1 MTYQDVLDWMFT
13 RLPVYQ
19 RDGKSAYKA
28 NLDNTHALMDVLGHP
43 YRHFKSIHIAGTNG
57 KGSCSHML
65 ASVLQEAGYKTGLY
79 TSPHLKDYRERIRV
93 NGKLIS
99 EDFVIDFVKKY
110 RSDFE
115 NIRASFFE
123 MTVGLAF
130 AYFAEQAVD
139 VAIIE
144 TGLGGR
150 LDSTNVIMP
159 ILSVITNIGMDHTQ
173 FLGESMEAIAA
184 EKAGVIKQHIPVV
197 IGEHQVQTD
206 AVFET
211 IAAKQQAPITFAQ
224 DRLKVVKKGQAYSV
238 TILDTGEVLHFKLPL
253 LGDYQ
258 LHNVTTVTVAALL
271 LQMPY
276 KTIES
281 GLTKVIENTALQ
293 GRWQVLKQ
301 QPLCIADTAH
311 NKNGLL
317 LVMHQLKRLQY
328 GKLHIVLGVVNDKS
342 LSDILPLFPK
352 EATYYFCQANI
363 PRALEVDNLVAACR
377 IHHMLGTAYL
387 SVEEAYAA
395 ALANAHID
403 DVVFVGGSTF
413 TVAEVL

>member
-13 RLPVYQ
+13 QLPVYQ

-43 YRHFKSIHIAGTNG
+43 YRRFKSIHVAGTNG

-93 NGKLIS
+93 NGHLIS
-99 EDFVIDFVKKY
+99 EDFVIDLVNKY

-115 NIRASFFE
+115 SIRASFFE

-139 VAIIE
+139 IAIIE

-150 LDSTNVIMP
+150 LDSTNVITP
-159 ILSVITNIGMDHTQ
+159 VLSVITNIGMDHTQ
-173 FLGESMEAIAA
+173 FLGDSMEAIAA
-184 EKAGVIKQHIPVV
+184 EKAGIIKRHVPVV

-211 IAAKQQAPITFAQ
+211 MAAKQQAPVTFAQ
-224 DRLKVVKKGQAYSV
+224 DQLKVVKKEQSYTV
-238 TILDTGEVLHFKLPL
+238 TIQDTGADLHFELPL
-253 LGDYQ
+253 LGNYQ
-258 LHNVTTVTVAALL
+258 LHNVTTVTAAALL
-271 LQMPY
+271 LQLPH
-276 KTIES
+276 KSIES
-281 GLTKVIENTALQ
+281 GLAKVVENTALQ

-311 NKNGLL
+311 NKDGLL
-317 LVMHQLKRLQY
+317 LVMEQLKRLQY
-328 GKLHIVLGVVNDKS
+328 NKLHIVLAVVNDKS
-342 LSDILPLFPK
+342 LSGILPLFPK
-352 EATYYFCQANI
+352 EATYYFSQANI
-363 PRALEVDNLVAACR
+363 PRALPVEDLLTACR
-377 IHHMLGTAYL
+377 AHHMLGEAYP
-387 SVEEAYAA
+387 SVKEAYAA
-395 ALANAHID
+395 ALANACTE

>member
-1 MTYQDVLDWMFT
+1 MIYQDVLDWMFT
-13 RLPVYQ
+13 QLPVYQ

-65 ASVLQEAGYKTGLY
+65 ASILQEAGYKTGLY

-99 EDFVIDFVKKY
+99 EDFVIDFVTKY

-115 NIRASFFE
+115 KIQASFFE

-130 AYFAEQAVD
+130 AYFAEQTVD

-150 LDSTNVIMP
+150 LDSTNVITP
-159 ILSVITNIGMDHTQ
+159 ILSIITNIGMDHTQ
-173 FLGESMEAIAA
+173 FLGDSIKAIAT
-184 EKAGVIKQHIPVV
+184 EKAGIIKQHIPLV
-197 IGEHQVQTD
+197 IGEHQAQTD
-206 AVFET
+206 RVFET
-211 IAAKQQAPITFAQ
+211 IAVKHQAPITFAQ
-224 DRLKVVKKGQAYSV
+224 DQLKVVKKGQAYSA
-238 TILDTGEVLHFKLPL
+238 TIRDTGEELYFELPL

-258 LHNVTTVTVAALL
+258 LRNATTVMAAALL
-271 LQMPY
+271 LQIPH
-276 KTIES
+276 KSIER

-311 NKNGLL
+311 NKDGLL
-317 LVMHQLKRLQY
+317 LVMHQLKRLRY
-328 GKLHIVLGVVNDKS
+328 DKLHIVLAVVNDKS

-352 EATYYFCQANI
+352 EATYYFSQANI
-363 PRALEVDNLVAACR
+363 PRALPVKDLVTACR
-377 IHHMLGTAYL
+377 AYYMLGEAYA
-387 SVEEAYAA
+387 SVKEAYAA
-395 ALANAHID
+395 ALANAKVE